1 MDHRQA
7 QQVANEDA
15 DELVVEVLEAKIA
28 ERFGPRDDTPPE
40 LLLGRVG
47 IPLRTVYSHVASEGW
62 HNLVRRNRP
71 SVSSLREVVSMRLTP
86 EACRTTAGEGR
97 GVRRGADRLAAA
109 AR

>member
-1 MDHRQA
+1 MSPNPLLRPTLAVRKRLTTKRLLAHRQA
-7 QQVANEDA
+7 QPAADEGA

-62 HNLVRRNRP
+62 HNLVSRNQP
-71 SVSSLREVVSMRLTP
+71 SVSCL
-86 EACRTTAGEGR
+86 
-97 GVRRGADRLAAA
+97 
-109 AR
+109 

>member
-1 MDHRQA
+1 MDRRQA
-7 QQVANEDA
+7 QAAADEDA

-62 HNLVRRNRP
+62 HNLVRRNPP
-71 SVSSLREVVSMRLTP
+71 SVSPLREVVSMRLTP
-86 EACRTTAGEGR
+86 KRWTTAGEGR

>member
-1 MDHRQA
+1 MDHRQQA
-7 QQVANEDA
+7 QPAADEGA

-62 HNLVRRNRP
+62 HNLV
-71 SVSSLREVVSMRLTP
+71 
-86 EACRTTAGEGR
+86 
-97 GVRRGADRLAAA
+97 
-109 AR
+109 